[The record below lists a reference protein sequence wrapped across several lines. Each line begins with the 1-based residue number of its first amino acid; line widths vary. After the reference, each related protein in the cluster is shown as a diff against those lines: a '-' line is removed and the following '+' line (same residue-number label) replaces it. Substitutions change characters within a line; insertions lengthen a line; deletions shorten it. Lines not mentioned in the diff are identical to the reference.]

1 MKRALVALG
10 LCLIFSTMALAH
22 GNEEHVMG
30 TVTSISNNSISVETG
45 DKKTVTITIAADTK
59 FIKSGSAASPSD
71 LKVGDRVVVHAKKA
85 GGKLTAESV
94 RFGKTTT
101 MEHHH

>member
-10 LCLIFSTMALAH
+10 LCLVFFTMALAH
-22 GNEEHVMG
+22 DNEEHVMG
-30 TVTSISNNSISVETG
+30 TVTSISNNSIRVETANQE
-45 DKKTVTITIAADTK
+45 TVTITIAADTK

-85 GGKLTAESV
+85 GGKLIAEVV
-94 RFGKTTT
+94 RFGKSTTT
-101 MEHHH
+101 SHHH